1 MTAAIPPQG
10 KLRRAAL
17 AASLAAL
24 PLVLS
29 GCIAAAIPVLAAGGI
44 AKREIDNDSAEP
56 QPEAAV
62 DPAGESTAP
71 EVVALP
77 KPLPEAWPPPLPQ
90 PPAPEPEPPTAPAL
104 EAAAPSASASA
115 QGSLIAAGAAMGS
128 YGDFARY
135 ASAQAALDPVA
146 TPRNSA
152 FLASAGSLQ
161 PVTQECGILPPAVII
176 DLDPAGSKLDSAAA
190 FRANPELAGGL
201 AQLRASDV
209 AVFWI
214 SAATALEAGK
224 VREQL
229 HAAGLDPWGR
239 DGLLLMRRSED
250 RKDLR
255 RREVSRTHCVIA
267 IAGDTRS
274 DFDELFEFLRNPAA
288 AAPLDALIG
297 KGWFLAPPLSA
308 PTPAPT
314 KEPLTND

>member
-17 AASLAAL
+17 TASLAAL

-29 GCIAAAIPVLAAGGI
+29 GCVAAAIPVLAAGGI

-56 QPEAAV
+56 KPVAAV
-62 DPAGESTAP
+62 DPVGESTAP
-71 EVVALP
+71 EVVAPP
-77 KPLPEAWPPPLPQ
+77 KPLPEALPQ
-90 PPAPEPEPPTAPAL
+90 PVAPEPEPQTAPAL
-104 EAAAPSASASA
+104 EAAAPSASANA
-115 QGSLIAAGAAMGS
+115 RGSLIVAGAAMGS

-190 FRANPELAGGL
+190 LQANPELAGGL